1 MYYHR
6 RVVSGIALFVAIVG
20 CVAFGPLLYPTPA
33 STINLSLANHPPTWD
48 HPFGLNDLGQ
58 DMLARVLAGGR
69 ISLTVGIGSTAIALF
84 LGTLVG
90 VLASV
95 GGSVADGLLMR
106 LTDLFLSL
114 PHLPLLLLILFLF
127 QESATRFLGPDYGI
141 FVLVVLVIG
150 LLGWMPIARL
160 VRAGVLTIREM
171 DFITAAW
178 MIGASPLRVVLFHIL
193 PNVINPVLVA
203 ATISVGSAIVTESTL
218 SFLGLG
224 FPPDTPTWGRM
235 LYDAR
240 DYLDIAPHMAVFPG
254 LALFLT
260 VLSIQT
266 IGDGLQEQFDPRR
279 QR

>member
-1 MYYHR
+1 MSYQHR
-6 RVVSGIALFVAIVG
+6 VISGIGLFLAIVG
-20 CVAFGPLLYPTPA
+20 CVVFGPLLYPVPA
-33 STINLSLANHPPTWD
+33 STINLSQANHPPTWE

-69 ISLTVGIGSTAIALF
+69 ISLTVGIGSTAIALL

-127 QESATRFLGPDYGI
+127 QESATRFLGTDYGI
-141 FVLVVLVIG
+141 FLLVVLVIG
-150 LLGWMPIARL
+150 LLSWMPIARL

-240 DYLDIAPHMAVFPG
+240 DYLDIAPHMALFPG

-266 IGDGLQEQFDPRR
+266 IGDGLQEQLDPRR
-279 QR
+279 R